1 MAEGGSVTAAYRCQV
16 IEYKL
21 GTKPTSCL
29 RSECV
34 KVADAVALLQRGEEV
49 VVAAFD
55 VTQLRQR
62 LASFAIA

>member
-16 IEYKL
+16 SEYRL
-21 GTKPTSCL
+21 AAKPTSCL

-34 KVADAVALLQRGEEV
+34 RVADAVGRLERGEEV

-55 VTQLRQR
+55 MTQLRQR
-62 LASFAIA
+62 LAGLGVG